1 MASVIS
7 AARSKP
13 GYFRYLAP
21 ADVVI
26 LAFLTILTGI
36 FIWYNTTIE
45 YWLFNTVLNLALII
59 SIWFI
64 VTGYE
69 KKVSLYNLDETK
81 FSSFLKILR
90 YWYGVAAILVI
101 FKQVYIIIYSLKP
114 ADWDPLFIQLDFFL
128 FGVNPTQ
135 WAYQFEN
142 PVLTEFL
149 QIIYIYYY
157 PMIAVIGLQ
166 LYLRHRYKEFKFT
179 IFILFFSFC
188 LSYLLYF
195 FFPAN
200 GPRFHLHE
208 FSAIDIEM
216 PGLIL
221 TDYIRAFIN
230 MGESIP
236 PGVPNPQDYVQR
248 DAMPSLHTISA
259 FLIMYLS
266 WKFKMRSFRYFYL
279 PYFICMVVAT
289 VYLRYHY
296 VVDILGG
303 LVVCAVTIL
312 IGRLVYKEK
321 FST

>member
-1 MASVIS
+1 LIS
-7 AARSKP
+7 AASSKP
-13 GYFRYLAP
+13 GFFRYLGP

-36 FIWYNTTIE
+36 FVWYNTAIE
-45 YWLFNTVLNLALII
+45 YWFFNLSLNLILIFGI
-59 SIWFI
+59 RFI
-64 VTGYE
+64 VTKYE
-69 KKVSLYNLDETK
+69 KKISLHRLEESK
-81 FSSFLKILR
+81 FTSALKILR
-90 YWYGVAAILVI
+90 YWYGVGAILII

-135 WAYQFEN
+135 WAFRFEN
-142 PVLTEFL
+142 PLLTEFL
-149 QIIYIYYY
+149 QIVYIYYY

-236 PGVPNPQDYVQR
+236 PGVSNPQDYVQR

-266 WKFKMRSFRYFYL
+266 WKFNMKSFKYFYL
-279 PYFICMVVAT
+279 PYFLCMVAAT

-296 VVDILGG
+296 VVDIIGG
-303 LVVCAVTIL
+303 LVVCAITIA
-312 IGRLVYKEK
+312 IGKVLYKDK
-321 FST
+321 IST

>member
-1 MASVIS
+1 MKTGSVKKS
-7 AARSKP
+7 
-13 GYFRYLAP
+13 GLLQYLAP
-21 ADVVI
+21 ADVVMLVFISI
-26 LAFLTILTGI
+26 LAVI
-36 FIWYNTTIE
+36 FFVYNTAIE
-45 YWLFNTVLNLALII
+45 YWLPNALLNIFLII
-59 SIWFI
+59 AIWFI

-69 KKVSLYNLDETK
+69 KKITLYSLDESK
-81 FSSFLKILR
+81 LNSPLKTLR
-90 YWYGVAAILVI
+90 YWYGVAAILVV

-114 ADWDPLFIQLDFFL
+114 PDWDHLFIKLDLLL

-135 WAYQFEN
+135 WAYQFEH

-149 QIIYIYYY
+149 QIVYIYYY

-208 FSAIDIEM
+208 FSAIDIEL

-266 WKFKMRSFRYFYL
+266 WKFHMKSFKYFYL

-296 VVDILGG
+296 VVDIIGG
-303 LVVCAVTIL
+303 LAVCAITIAL
-312 IGRLVYKEK
+312 GKVLYKDK